1 MTNNSAPPPERGDTV
16 LWMALVFVLG
26 IYALIVTIALKL

>member
-1 MTNNSAPPPERGDTV
+1 MANNSGPPERGDTV

-26 IYALIVTIALKL
+26 MFALIVTIALKL